1 MHTNAR
7 EKRESLRRSGGWSE
21 HISTHDSMLGS
32 FVSTQEG
39 TRVGKKEYKAGQE
52 MWEAGDEM
60 CVFVCTWTDECVLS
74 VSVYLFMWIAI
85 LAWPLYAFGP
95 ELDARDKRLHICAC
109 MSRIT
114 CSIECAPPL
123 SAYHSLCSLIS
134 FLSLLNGF
142 LSLSPHHKCSLSPLL
157 FFNTYKT
164 EKAWPGLG
172 HLEAPVKLSPR
183 PGSLPLASCSIV
195 SGPSQLIP
203 CIAIV
208 AGHCLQPPPTPPG

>member
-1 MHTNAR
+1 MKCVCLCAFEQT
-7 EKRESLRRSGGWSE
+7 SVFYLCLCTCLCGSPLLRR
-21 HISTHDSMLGS
+21 HFTHPGLNY
-32 FVSTQEG
+32 TQETKG
-39 TRVGKKEYKAGQE
+39 FI
-52 MWEAGDEM
+52 
-60 CVFVCTWTDECVLS
+60 FVLACQGLLVLLN
-74 VSVYLFMWIAI
+74 V
-85 LAWPLYAFGP
+85 P
-95 ELDARDKRLHICAC
+95 
-109 MSRIT
+109 
-114 CSIECAPPL
+114 PPL

-142 LSLSPHHKCSLSPLL
+142 LSLSSHHKCSLSPLL

-164 EKAWPGLG
+164 EKARPGPG

>member
-1 MHTNAR
+1 M
-7 EKRESLRRSGGWSE
+7 K
-21 HISTHDSMLGS
+21 
-32 FVSTQEG
+32 
-39 TRVGKKEYKAGQE
+39 
-52 MWEAGDEM
+52 
-60 CVFVCTWTDECVLS
+60 CVFVYAYALRQMSMFYLSLCTCLCGS
-74 VSVYLFMWIAI
+74 LF
-85 LAWPLYAFGP
+85 LLWPLYAFWP
-95 ELDARDKRLHICAC
+95 ELDTRDKRLHICAC

-114 CSIECAPPL
+114 CSIECVPPL

-142 LSLSPHHKCSLSPLL
+142 LSLSPHHKCSLSLLL

>member
-1 MHTNAR
+1 
-7 EKRESLRRSGGWSE
+7 
-21 HISTHDSMLGS
+21 
-32 FVSTQEG
+32 
-39 TRVGKKEYKAGQE
+39 
-52 MWEAGDEM
+52 M
-60 CVFVCTWTDECVLS
+60 C
-74 VSVYLFMWIAI
+74 IAI
-85 LAWPLYAFGP
+85 VASPLYTSWL
-95 ELDARDKRLHICAC
+95 ELHTRDKRLHICAC

-114 CSIECAPPL
+114 CSIECTPPL

-142 LSLSPHHKCSLSPLL
+142 LSLSSHHKRSLSPLL

-164 EKAWPGLG
+164 EKARPAPG
-172 HLEAPVKLSPR
+172 HLEAPAKLSPR

>member
-1 MHTNAR
+1 MH
-7 EKRESLRRSGGWSE
+7 LF
-21 HISTHDSMLGS
+21 HH
-32 FVSTQEG
+32 
-39 TRVGKKEYKAGQE
+39 
-52 MWEAGDEM
+52 
-60 CVFVCTWTDECVLS
+60 CVL
-74 VSVYLFMWIAI
+74 VYVDRNPCFYTFL
-85 LAWPLYAFGP
+85 L
-95 ELDARDKRLHICAC
+95 ELDTRNKGVIFVLAC
-109 MSRIT
+109 QGLVVLLK
-114 CSIECAPPL
+114 APPPL

-134 FLSLLNGF
+134 FLSLLNSF
-142 LSLSPHHKCSLSPLL
+142 LSLSRHYKCSLSPLL

-164 EKAWPGLG
+164 EKAWPGPG